1 MSPHRRGISTVIDVT
16 LCLALVSVAVLTIA
30 VVAETDDAD
39 PRPERAERTAELLGT
54 TTTSVEYSVRPVTA
68 HDEFDDAPI
77 DTKAAYER
85 TDHGPVAGL
94 LASAAVTNA
103 QIDGYRL
110 TRAGEDYEVGLDGV
124 LSETSATVDGN
135 VHVTAVWQPYEDSS
149 IRGEATAGPEP
160 PAEADVSSATM
171 TVASGVDEPDKT
183 ELREAY
189 AQDYETLVRV
199 VASAVVEGYFPP
211 EETQLALERQGV
223 ERQLI
228 EYRYRRA
235 VAALDGIER
244 YDIDDEISRSDADA
258 TEANREIAAVLAEE
272 VVAGELSDAL
282 DDEIDRSAETNRSD
296 PDRVARATDDLLTS
310 GEVTIVV
317 RTWVA

>member
-1 MSPHRRGISTVIDVT
+1 MRPDRRGISTVIDVT
-16 LCLALVSVAVLTIA
+16 LCLALVSAAVLTIA
-30 VVAETDDAD
+30 VVAETDEAD
-39 PRPERAERTAELLGT
+39 PGPERAERTAELLGA

-68 HDEFDDAPI
+68 HDEFDADPI

-94 LASAAVTNA
+94 LASAAVANA
-103 QIDGYRL
+103 EIDGYRL
-110 TRAGEDYEVGLDGV
+110 TRAGEDYEAGLDGV
-124 LSETSATVDGN
+124 LSEASATVDGT
-135 VHVTAVWQPYEDSS
+135 VHVTAVWQPYEGSS

-171 TVASGVDEPDKT
+171 TVASGVGQPDKT

-189 AQDYETLVRV
+189 AQDYETLAQV

-244 YDIDDEISRSDADA
+244 YDVDDEISRSDADA
-258 TEANREIAAVLAEE
+258 TAANDEIAAALAEA
-272 VVAGELSDAL
+272 VVAGELSGAL
-282 DDEIDRSAETNRSD
+282 DGEIDSSAETRHSD
-296 PDRVARATDDLLTS
+296 ADRIAQATDELLTS

-317 RTWVA
+317 RTWRA